1 MKFIYIFY
9 IILLSLPFLGI
20 MLYIIFNPRES
31 ALFGKRWQFRNEN
44 LEPSE
49 EAIKY
54 NRTAGITGLIVVI
67 VFVVIAV
74 IKVLQG

>member
-54 NRTAGITGLIVVI
+54 NHTAGITGLIVVI